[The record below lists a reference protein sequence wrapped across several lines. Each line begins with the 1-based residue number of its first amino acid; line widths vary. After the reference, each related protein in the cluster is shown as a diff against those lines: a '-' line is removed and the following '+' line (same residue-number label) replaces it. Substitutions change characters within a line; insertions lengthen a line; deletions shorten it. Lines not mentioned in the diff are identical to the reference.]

1 MEDKAVTI
9 QAFHRPIRFQE
20 VEAPRFLDSWHM
32 KVIRLSAVCASC
44 LYRQEMILVIISVRG
59 RVNPRVLV
67 WLEGLYRWKFPMAPL
82 GIIPETWLVE
92 QCLNQLCHLVPLTN
106 SLTLKVKKQETCIN
120 YCLLKQMSVKWGM
133 GVLQCINTYA
143 AESDHTPAVC
153 VVGHWVARIFSM
165 TYYTHHRWGCVYVC
179 LR

>member
-9 QAFHRPIRFQE
+9 QAFHRPIGFQE
-20 VEAPRFLDSWHM
+20 VEASRFLDSWHM
-32 KVIRLSAVCASC
+32 KVVRLSAVCASC

-106 SLTLKVKKQETCIN
+106 SLTLKVLEARNMYK
-120 YCLLKQMSVKWGM
+120 LLSVKANVCKMRNGCITMHQHICRREWPYTC
-133 GVLQCINTYA
+133 GVCGRSLSCKDILN
-143 AESDHTPAVC
+143 DILHTSQVGVC
-153 VVGHWVARIFSM
+153 VCMS
-165 TYYTHHRWGCVYVC
+165 
-179 LR
+179 